1 MTHHMGYYLLLVYA
15 TCTCTCVHISSMCP
29 PMNYHSSQQLLRY
42 SSSMLREIRSTMSP
56 QKLKLPDN
64 VYNYTLSLG
73 IAKRHRIHRGC
84 RGGEHKQRHLN
95 SSSSS
100 LALLPSNNSLMTTL
114 GLMNCQS
121 ACNKADIIKDY
132 IQDHNIDIIAL
143 TETWFKPNDDISPA
157 QVTHRGFK
165 LVHAS
170 KKARKGGGVALLS
183 KSGLM
188 ASVAKQRHDNQ
199 TPSHSSFA
207 HVEVDIIVNNQ
218 HLRLIVL

>member
-1 MTHHMGYYLLLVYA
+1 
-15 TCTCTCVHISSMCP
+15 
-29 PMNYHSSQQLLRY
+29 
-42 SSSMLREIRSTMSP
+42 MSP

-73 IAKRHRIHRGC
+73 IAKRRRIHRGC

-95 SSSSS
+95 ASSSS
-100 LALLPSNNSLMTTL
+100 LALLPSNNSLMTTV

-121 ACNKADIIKDY
+121 ASNKADIIKDY

-170 KKARKGGGVALLS
+170 RKARKGGGVALLS